1 MNELRRLEA
10 ALHGWPDQAL
20 TLGLLIAAGV
30 LVLIALRGPVTLK
43 AAALGW
49 AVFP

>member
-1 MNELRRLEA
+1 MSELRRLET

-20 TLGLLIAAGV
+20 TLGLLIA
-30 LVLIALRGPVTLK
+30 LRGPVTLK

-49 AVFP
+49 TVFP